1 MNLIKAHKKHNIY
14 KEQKEGFVI
23 KFFISLIN
31 FYLKMRVIV
40 LVLLSLV
47 LILDVKA
54 LAVASDYLEDNT
66 LELIEETSTIY
77 SIRLQNPNSYETKV
91 KVDYN
96 KNLMKAIDFKEE
108 HTLPPESSTRIEF
121 NVTAPKYN
129 KKNNI
134 FVMSY
139 TVHQLT
145 GPSGSGIG
153 FLTKINK
160 NFKVEVLRDPDKVYV
175 DYIVVAAIALALFL
189 YIFMKN
195 ITGYRE
201 KKKNIPKKAFKKEK

>member
-1 MNLIKAHKKHNIY
+1 
-14 KEQKEGFVI
+14 
-23 KFFISLIN
+23 
-31 FYLKMRVIV
+31 MRVVI
-40 LVLLSLV
+40 LILISLV
-47 LILDVKA
+47 LILDVEA
-54 LAVASDYLEDNT
+54 LAVASDYLEKDT
-66 LELIEETSTIY
+66 LTLIEGTSKIY
-77 SIRLQNPNSYETKV
+77 SIRLQNIDSNDARV
-91 KVDYN
+91 KVEYD
-96 KNLMKAIDFKEE
+96 KNIMEAINFQEIY
-108 HTLPPESSTRIEF
+108 TLPPKSSTRIEF
-121 NVTAPKYN
+121 NITAPKYN

-134 FVMSY
+134 FIMSY

-201 KKKNIPKKAFKKEK
+201 KRKIFRKKLLKKKNK